1 MSAGAGDRAALAAVA
16 ACGGEAQ
23 ERDVPVTDP
32 RTAVQPQRG
41 RRLEPDARREQLLS
55 CAVRLFGERPYDA
68 VSTTDIAREAGIARG
83 LLNHYFGTKRDLYLA
98 VVRRMVLLPEIEG
111 EPEIVVTGSVRR
123 RVERAVDWFLDTVGR
138 HGSTFLAVVGGSGIG
153 DDPELAAILA
163 TADDV
168 AAGRVLQLVG
178 MTAGEQAQRAA
189 VRAYGGLAKAAVR
202 EWEAGALSRG
212 DAHLLLS
219 EALLAIVQ
227 NVLPQVGR
235 ES

>member
-1 MSAGAGDRAALAAVA
+1 M
-16 ACGGEAQ
+16 
-23 ERDVPVTDP
+23 TDL
-32 RTAVQPQRG
+32 TTTTPQRG
-41 RRLEPDARREQLLS
+41 RRLEPDERREQLLA

-98 VVRRMVLLPEIEG
+98 VVRRMVLLPEIDG
-111 EPEIVVTGSVRR
+111 EHEVVVTGPLRR

-138 HGSTFLAVVGGSGIG
+138 HGSTFLAVVGGGGIG

-163 TADDV
+163 KADDV

-178 MTAGEQAQRAA
+178 CEAGEGAQRAA

-202 EWEAGALSRG
+202 ELEAGSLSRA
-212 DAHLLLS
+212 DAHTLLT
-219 EALLAIVQ
+219 EALLAVVQ
-227 NVLPQVGR
+227 KVLPKVG
-235 ES
+235 